1 MTEGVT
7 PDRRGPFCAS
17 RPVLGDPPE
26 WQSDIVFTHSLALVL
41 DVSSQLRLDAARQE
55 LRRAG
60 APVLDHPFHITLCCV
75 DTMDGVAGVL
85 PGLELPRRLVLGR
98 AELLPSS
105 SGVIALRPCE
115 DAVGELRAGHRE
127 LDERLAGAGV
137 TTFNYYGPSRWQPHV
152 TVGFQVP
159 KALQAGARGIL
170 AGHAPV
176 EVAFS
181 GISVWTVGTDELEM
195 LAEL

>member
-7 PDRRGPFCAS
+7 PDRRDPFRAS
-17 RPVLGDPPE
+17 RPVLSDPPE
-26 WQSDIVFTHSLALVL
+26 WQSDVVFTHSLALVL

-55 LRRAG
+55 MRRAG
-60 APVLDHPFHITLCCV
+60 VPVLDHPFHVTLCCV
-75 DTMDGVAGVL
+75 DAMDGVADVL
-85 PGLELPRRLVLGR
+85 AGLDLPRRLVLDR

-105 SGVIALRPCE
+105 SGVIALRPGE
-115 DAVGELRAGHRE
+115 GAVGVLRAGHRE
-127 LDERLAGAGV
+127 LHERLAGVGV

-159 KALQAGARGIL
+159 EPLRRAAGELLGR
-170 AGHAPV
+170 HTPV

-181 GISVWTVGTDELEM
+181 GISVWTVGTDGLDM
-195 LAEL
+195 LAEF